1 MLRRSL
7 VSSSSRCSI
16 SPLRVC
22 AIGVAKAGGTGCDLS
37 GELSPWPQKTRR
49 NAKVGFRIQ
58 NRLRWLGSQ
67 PMDSSRGPEAS
78 TGANVRGGPALA
90 SSISDET
97 LRSCH
102 RAYATIRACACSSV
116 MAVEAPMISTRPF
129 ISFQP
134 GIGLCTCLAV
144 SPRPPKDKAVHF
156 LGIRARP
163 YPRGRKGTRVVKH
176 QGRRAP
182 DLTWD
187 QWV

>member
-1 MLRRSL
+1 LLRRSL

-16 SPLRVC
+16 SPLRIC

-49 NAKVGFRIQ
+49 NAKVGFWIQ

-102 RAYATIRACACSSV
+102 RACATIRACACSSV

-129 ISFQP
+129 ISFRP

-144 SPRPPKDKAVHF
+144 SPGAPQGQGGAL
-156 LGIRARP
+156 LGDTGSTVPTWQANLR
-163 YPRGRKGTRVVKH
+163 YSNCD
-176 QGRRAP
+176 RR
-182 DLTWD
+182 
-187 QWV
+187 